1 MRLFRSKKSN
11 DNEYDFQLDDDAVEQ
26 INSEFSYDEIIDV
39 KPKHRLRRFIIRFSL
54 FCVIVIMINIAVLFF
69 TGKLW
74 FNQPD
79 KNDYPVRGALIDSD
93 MGKIRWDVFSKQN
106 ISAAYIRATKGTS
119 FKDKQFDDNWKASR
133 DSELLTGAYHV
144 FSMNTDGKKQAEY
157 FCSAVEK
164 TMKERLIPAV
174 EVKLSGIYAV
184 VSPDKDKI
192 VSNLKDFCNYIENQY
207 GVKPVIMCTN
217 RSYEK
222 FVQNEFNDYPLWITD
237 VYSEPEEGTD
247 WDFWCYNSRV
257 RVKGYENSK
266 EYFSMFVYKD
276 DVETLKKNMFVE

>member
-1 MRLFRSKKSN
+1 MRLFRSKQSN
-11 DNEYDFQLDDDAVEQ
+11 DNEYDFKLDDDAVEQ
-26 INSEFSYDEIIDV
+26 INSEFPDDEIIDV

-54 FCVIVIMINIAVLFF
+54 LCIIIIMINIAVLFF

-119 FKDKQFDDNWKASR
+119 FKDEQFDDNWKASH

-144 FSMNTDGKKQAEY
+144 FSLNTDGKKQAEY
-157 FCSAVEK
+157 FCSVIEK
-164 TMKERLIPAV
+164 SMNGRLVPAV
-174 EVKLSGIYAV
+174 EVKLIGIYAV
-184 VSPDKDKI
+184 VAPDKDKI
-192 VSNLKDFCNYIENQY
+192 VSNLRDFCNYIESRY

-222 FVQNEFNDYPLWITD
+222 YVQNEFNDYSLWITD
-237 VYSEPEEGTD
+237 VYSTPEEGID

-276 DVETLKKNMFVE
+276 DVKTLKKNMFVE

>member
-1 MRLFRSKKSN
+1 MRLFRSKQSN
-11 DNEYDFQLDDDAVEQ
+11 DNEYDFKLDDDAVEQ
-26 INSEFSYDEIIDV
+26 INSEFPDDEIIDV

-54 FCVIVIMINIAVLFF
+54 LCIIIIMINIAVLFF

-119 FKDKQFDDNWKASR
+119 FKDEQFDDNWKASH

-144 FSMNTDGKKQAEY
+144 FSLNTDGKKQAEY
-157 FCSAVEK
+157 FCSVIEK
-164 TMKERLIPAV
+164 SMNGRLVPAV
-174 EVKLSGIYAV
+174 EVKLTGIYAV
-184 VSPDKDKI
+184 VAPDKDKI
-192 VSNLKDFCNYIENQY
+192 VSNLRDFCNYIESRY

-222 FVQNEFNDYPLWITD
+222 YVQNEFNDYSLWITD
-237 VYSEPEEGTD
+237 VYSTPEEGID

-276 DVETLKKNMFVE
+276 DVKTLKKNMFVE

>member
-1 MRLFRSKKSN
+1 MRLFRSKQSN
-11 DNEYDFQLDDDAVEQ
+11 DNEYDFKLDDDAVEQ
-26 INSEFSYDEIIDV
+26 INSEFPDDEIIDV

-54 FCVIVIMINIAVLFF
+54 LCIIIIMINIAVLFF

-119 FKDKQFDDNWKASR
+119 FKDEQFDDNWKASH

-144 FSMNTDGKKQAEY
+144 FSLNTDGKKQAEY
-157 FCSAVEK
+157 FCSVIEK
-164 TMKERLIPAV
+164 SMNGRLVPAV
-174 EVKLSGIYAV
+174 EVKLTGIYAV
-184 VSPDKDKI
+184 VAPDKDKI
-192 VSNLKDFCNYIENQY
+192 VSNLRDFCNYIESRY

-222 FVQNEFNDYPLWITD
+222 YVQN
-237 VYSEPEEGTD
+237 G
-247 WDFWCYNSRV
+247 R
-257 RVKGYENSK
+257 GYRLGLL
-266 EYFSMFVYKD
+266 V
-276 DVETLKKNMFVE
+276 L

>member
-1 MRLFRSKKSN
+1 MRLFRSKQSN
-11 DNEYDFQLDDDAVEQ
+11 DNEYDFKLDDDAVEK
-26 INSEFSYDEIIDV
+26 INSEFPDDEIIDV

-54 FCVIVIMINIAVLFF
+54 LCIIIIMINIAVLFF

-119 FKDKQFDDNWKASR
+119 FKDEQFDDNWKASH

-144 FSMNTDGKKQAEY
+144 FSLNTDGKKQAEY
-157 FCSAVEK
+157 FCSVIEK
-164 TMKERLIPAV
+164 SMNGRLVPAV
-174 EVKLSGIYAV
+174 EVKLTGIYAV
-184 VSPDKDKI
+184 VAPDKDKI
-192 VSNLKDFCNYIENQY
+192 VSNLRDFCNYIESRY

-222 FVQNEFNDYPLWITD
+222 YVQNEFNDYSLWITD
-237 VYSEPEEGTD
+237 VYSKPEEGID

-276 DVETLKKNMFVE
+276 DVKTLKKNMFVE

>member
-1 MRLFRSKKSN
+1 MRLFRSKQSN
-11 DNEYDFQLDDDAVEQ
+11 DNEYDFKLDDDAVEQ
-26 INSEFSYDEIIDV
+26 INSEFPDDEIIDV

-54 FCVIVIMINIAVLFF
+54 LCIIIIMINIAVLFF

-119 FKDKQFDDNWKASR
+119 FKDEQFDDNWKASH

-144 FSMNTDGKKQAEY
+144 FSLNTDGKKQAEY
-157 FCSAVEK
+157 FCSVIEK
-164 TMKERLIPAV
+164 SMNGRLVPAV
-174 EVKLSGIYAV
+174 EVKLTGIYV
-184 VSPDKDKI
+184 VVAPDKDKI
-192 VSNLKDFCNYIENQY
+192 VSNLRDFCNYIESRY

-222 FVQNEFNDYPLWITD
+222 YVQNEFNDYSLCVFET
-237 VYSEPEEGTD
+237 G
-247 WDFWCYNSRV
+247 R
-257 RVKGYENSK
+257 GYRLGLL
-266 EYFSMFVYKD
+266 V
-276 DVETLKKNMFVE
+276 L